1 MPKIRPVIMC
11 GGSGTRMWPE
21 SRESLPKQFIPLIG
35 QRSTFQT
42 IVGVVS
48 DPAVFDPAVVITN
61 YEYRF
66 RVAEQLREIGAEATI
81 LLEPDRRDSAAAV
94 GAAAAWAAAREPK
107 YVVAGLAADHVFED
121 GKQFA
126 KLCAQA
132 YAVAEVG
139 EIVTFGVTPD
149 HPATGYGY
157 IHPGAPLALDPHV
170 RRIERFVEKPDETRA
185 RAFIEDGCLWNSG
198 NFIFRADVML
208 EELQRFE
215 PEIAAATAAAV
226 GNAKKDLGFVVLDHE
241 SFAKAPKTSI
251 DYAVMERTERAVVL
265 TADVGWSDVG
275 EWSAV
280 WRLSPRDANGNSLR
294 GRAVAIDSSNL
305 LVRSEEQL
313 TAVIGMKDVIVIA
326 TGDAVLVADRSQSD
340 KVKKLVEDRKA
351 QGHREATEPRRNYR
365 PWGYYQS
372 IDQGSRYQVK
382 RIVVRPGGRLSLQ
395 KHHHRAEHWV
405 VVRGTADVRLNGA
418 TRVAHENESIYLPIG
433 SEHR

>member
-21 SRESLPKQFIPLIG
+21 SREGLPKQFIPLIG

-42 IVGVVS
+42 IVSVVS

-81 LLEPDRRDSAAAV
+81 LLEPERRDSAAAV
-94 GAAAAWAAAREPK
+94 GAAAAWAAASDPK
-107 YVVAGLAADHVFED
+107 AVVAVLAADHVFED
-121 GKQFA
+121 GKQFVA
-126 KLCAQA
+126 LCAKA
-132 YAVAEVG
+132 YAAAAAG

-157 IHPGAPLALDPHV
+157 IHPGGPLALDPAV
-170 RRIERFVEKPDETRA
+170 RRIERFVEKPDETHA
-185 RAFIEDGCLWNSG
+185 RTFIEDGYLWNSG

-226 GNAKKDLGFVVLDHE
+226 SAAKKDLGFFVLDHE
-241 SFAKAPKTSI
+241 SFARAPKTSI
-251 DYAVMERTERAVVL
+251 DYAVMERTDRAVVL

-294 GRAVAIDSSNL
+294 GRAVVIDSSNV
-305 LVRSEEQL
+305 LVRSEEQVV
-313 TAVIGMKDVIVIA
+313 AVIGLKDVVVVA
-326 TGDAVLVADRSQSD
+326 TGDAVLVADRSQTD
-340 KVKKLVEDRKA
+340 KVKKLVERLKA
-351 QGHREATEPRRNYR
+351 QGYR
-365 PWGYYQS
+365 KS
-372 IDQGSRYQVK
+372 SE
-382 RIVVRPGGRLSLQ
+382 RLPNS
-395 KHHHRAEHWV
+395 
-405 VVRGTADVRLNGA
+405 
-418 TRVAHENESIYLPIG
+418 
-433 SEHR
+433 